1 MRRLESTL
9 VKTKTFKM
17 FVMSLKCVLFMSII
31 AFLSQR
37 KLCTYTYNHL
47 HFVHVHV
54 PAYVGVWA
62 RGGGGGGGGIEVGS
76 CRTNQNGAATGLHP
90 QDSSGSRASLW

>member
-1 MRRLESTL
+1 MRRLESIL

-37 KLCTYTYNHL
+37 KLFTYYYYYYYYYYEMTQRQCAYRGVHLIERIVDVDVCTK
-47 HFVHVHV
+47 
-54 PAYVGVWA
+54 
-62 RGGGGGGGGIEVGS
+62 R
-76 CRTNQNGAATGLHP
+76 
-90 QDSSGSRASLW
+90 SRD

>member
-1 MRRLESTL
+1 MRRLESIL

-37 KLCTYTYNHL
+37 KLL
-47 HFVHVHV
+47 LLL
-54 PAYVGVWA
+54 
-62 RGGGGGGGGIEVGS
+62 
-76 CRTNQNGAATGLHP
+76 TGLRER
-90 QDSSGSRASLW
+90 DKREKSEEKN

>member
-1 MRRLESTL
+1 MRRLESIL

-37 KLCTYTYNHL
+37 KLFINL
-47 HFVHVHV
+47 L
-54 PAYVGVWA
+54 
-62 RGGGGGGGGIEVGS
+62 IIII
-76 CRTNQNGAATGLHP
+76 
-90 QDSSGSRASLW
+90 